1 MDKLFNLKAFHE
13 STTKELDITKDRVR
27 NLIGSSN
34 WGEDGRYKEYILRNI
49 IRKFVP
55 SNLKIGTGFIV
66 KNENDEYKCSSQID
80 ILIFDSSYP
89 VLFNEGD
96 FFIVSPNSVKAIIE
110 VKTNIENQSLH
121 EAVEKINKNIAF
133 INNHSVFSGI
143 FSFEGYQGNN
153 ITESN
158 LRQKLMS
165 INQSNKR
172 VNHICLNKDI
182 FIKFWPILSKYSVY
196 RINNLSFSYF
206 ISNLVYSVTNQN
218 IQNESDLWF
227 PINKESEKL
236 FDINLG
242 GNNDR

>member
-1 MDKLFNLKAFHE
+1 MDKSFNLKAFHE
-13 STTKELDITKDRVR
+13 STTKELDVTKDRVR
-27 NLIGSSN
+27 NLIGNSN

-49 IRKFVP
+49 IRKFLP

-66 KNENDEYKCSSQID
+66 KNENEEYKCSSQID
-80 ILIFDSSYP
+80 ILIFDSSYSI
-89 VLFNEGD
+89 LFSEGD

-110 VKTNIENQSLH
+110 VKTNIENQSLN
-121 EAVEKINKNIAF
+121 EAVEKINKNISF
-133 INNHSVFSGI
+133 INNHSVFAGI
-143 FSFEGYQGNN
+143 FSFEGYPENN
-153 ITESN
+153 VTEEN
-158 LRQKLMS
+158 LKQKLIS
-165 INQSNKR
+165 IHKSNKR
-172 VNHICLNKDI
+172 LNHICLNKDI

-218 IQNESDLWF
+218 MQNESDLWF

-242 GNNDR
+242 GNDDR